1 MKKDNGS
8 VIHMFSIVLSAV
20 FIGLLLLIYA
30 GISSN
35 INRRNEV
42 DLVARKY
49 LLMMEIEGGLTTEMK
64 DDLIEDLNKFGIKN
78 LSFTGT
84 TMVDSSSPSNYGTI
98 ITLKFKGNMP
108 LITYDNKKNKVFK
121 MMQITLPSE
130 ISNTSV
136 SKN

>member
-1 MKKDNGS
+1 
-8 VIHMFSIVLSAV
+8 MFSIVLSAV

-64 DDLIEDLNKFGIKN
+64 DDLIKDLNKFGIKN

-108 LITYDNKKNKVFK
+108 LVTYDNKKNKVFK
-121 MMQITLPSE
+121 MMQITLPIE
-130 ISNTSV
+130 ISKTSV

>member
-1 MKKDNGS
+1 
-8 VIHMFSIVLSAV
+8 MFSIVLSAV

-42 DLVARKY
+42 DLIARKY

-64 DDLIEDLNKFGIKN
+64 DDLIKDLNKFGIKN

-108 LITYDNKKNKVFK
+108 LVTYDNKKNKVFK
-121 MMQITLPSE
+121 MMQITLPIE
-130 ISNTSV
+130 ISKTSV